1 MLRCVRN
8 FEEEYRETLKLLIF
22 PRREIEGVRN
32 CVAKYYV
39 LNPELR
45 RANDQMGRDGLE
57 VFIIDHSSVKCAY
70 SA

>member
-1 MLRCVRN
+1 MQN
-8 FEEEYRETLKLLIF
+8 SAEEYRENSKLLIF
-22 PRREIEGVRN
+22 PRRKIEGVRN

-45 RANDQMGRDGLE
+45 REKDQMERDGLE
-57 VFIIDHSSVKCAY
+57 VFFIDYSSVKCAY